1 MLLHSKMAK
10 NESIRVIIWCKGGR
24 VVSRKE
30 EKRRECE
37 TKKRTKS
44 LPFGVSKRS
53 RKAIASARISLVR

>member
-1 MLLHSKMAK
+1 MFHSRTTK
-10 NESIRVIIWCKGGR
+10 NEGIWAIIWCKGGR

-30 EKRRECE
+30 ERRRECE